1 MVRSDCVSEWLSV
14 SNESAEKTLICFP
27 YAGGGANVYAGWA
40 KLLPKDVRLVI
51 VQPPGRGRHFG
62 EPAIDNMNK
71 LISELQPQL
80 VPYMQGEYVL
90 YGHSLGSRVA
100 FELLRQALE
109 RGLPCAKHFFAS
121 GSASPTYCGLKK
133 PIYDLPSDE
142 FRVELGE
149 LNGTPKEI
157 LAHDELMDLFE
168 PMLRA
173 DFKLADTYKYEQ
185 PLTFPCNVSVFA
197 GKDDPILEENAR
209 HWLSFFE
216 SGDFTWFEGGHFFIN
231 DCTTEIVDKVSTRLA
246 LI

>member
-1 MVRSDCVSEWLSV
+1 MSEWLSV

-157 LAHDELMDLFE
+157 LANDELMDLFE

-173 DFKLADTYKYEQ
+173 DFKVADTYKYDQ
-185 PLTFPCNVSVFA
+185 PLVFPCGVSIFT
-197 GKDDPILEENAR
+197 GNEDDTVLEEHAR

-231 DCTTEIVDKVSTRLA
+231 DCTTDIVDKVSTRLA